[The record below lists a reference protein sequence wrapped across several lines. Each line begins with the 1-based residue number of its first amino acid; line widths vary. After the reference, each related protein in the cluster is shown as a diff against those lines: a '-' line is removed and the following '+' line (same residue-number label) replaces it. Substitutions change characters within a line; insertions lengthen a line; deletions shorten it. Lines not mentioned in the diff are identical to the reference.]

1 MASLFSGLHSYGN
14 MADVVSDDQSILMDV
29 REGKKDIVFLN
40 LLLLNTVITSFRP
53 TYPPL
58 QLAQC
63 L

>member
-40 LLLLNTVITSFRP
+40 LVLLNKVIMSFRP